1 MFQPLSEQKEATI
14 YQYRLV
20 RKIPFSTSFS
30 RYYFGSGLVLAL
42 ALIIADP
49 WPAALS
55 LVTGV
60 ILFPLLHAA
69 IIRMALLRR
78 RSLEST
84 SRRWHWRKNWPLPG
98 YMPILPMELSVFQ
111 RLQLHTL
118 WIGTCLVAALYPWLD
133 TTMLIGYLII
143 HLWLQAPLLYA
154 VIRLHNEKRDGVLK
168 LPFDEPYFSYY
179 HR

>member
-20 RKIPFSTSFS
+20 RKIPFTAGFI
-30 RYYFGSGLVLAL
+30 RYYYSSGVLLVISLL
-42 ALIIADP
+42 IADP
-49 WPAALS
+49 LPAVIS

-60 ILFPLLHAA
+60 FLIPLLHAA

-84 SRRWHWRKNWPLPG
+84 SRRWQWRRSLPLPG
-98 YMPILPMELSVFQ
+98 YMPVLPIELSVFQ

-118 WIGTCLVAALYPWLD
+118 WIGICSIAALYPWTDITLL
-133 TTMLIGYLII
+133 TGYLMI
-143 HLWLQAPLLYA
+143 HLWLQAPLVYA
-154 VIRLHNEKRDGVLK
+154 LIRLHNEKRDGVLK
-168 LPFDEPYFSYY
+168 LPFEEPFFSYY